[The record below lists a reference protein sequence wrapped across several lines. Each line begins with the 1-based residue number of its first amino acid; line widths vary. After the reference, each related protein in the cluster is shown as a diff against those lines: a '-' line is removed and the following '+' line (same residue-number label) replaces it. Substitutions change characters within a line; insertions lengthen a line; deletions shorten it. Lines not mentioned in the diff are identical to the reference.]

1 MMDITT
7 ILGLVL
13 GIGAVLVAFVMEG
26 GHLSALIQVPAM
38 LLVIVGTIGA
48 ATVTT
53 SLAQLANLP
62 KLFKII
68 LFEKK
73 LDPQRLI
80 DLIYA
85 LSQKSRKNGLLSL
98 ERELSTISDTF
109 LKKAIQLAID
119 GFETT
124 KIREILEIEM
134 AYMHERHKVGS
145 AFFQKLGG
153 FSPTLGI
160 IGTVLGLI
168 HALGSMESSSNMA
181 SAIASAFIAT
191 LWGVS
196 LANLVYLPISD
207 KLKAKHQ
214 DEAVYLE
221 IISEGVVSLAMGDNP
236 RVIRMKLLS
245 FLLPDQ
251 RSNDEG

>member
-1 MMDITT
+1 MDIAT
-7 ILGLVL
+7 IGGLIL
-13 GIGAVLVAFVMEG
+13 GIGAVIASFMMEG
-26 GHLSALIQVPAM
+26 GHVSALVQIPAM
-38 LLVIVGTIGA
+38 ILVILGTLGA

-53 SLAQLANLP
+53 SFSQLRNLP

-73 LDPQRLI
+73 LDSQQLI
-80 DLIYA
+80 ELIYT

-98 ERELSTISDTF
+98 EKELTIIEDSF
-109 LKKAIQLAID
+109 LRKAIQLAID

-134 AYMHERHKVGS
+134 TYMHERHKVGS

-168 HALGSMESSSNMA
+168 HALGSMENSSNMA
-181 SAIASAFIAT
+181 SAIAAAFIAT
-191 LWGVS
+191 LWGVA

-236 RVIRMKLLS
+236 RVIKMKLLS
-245 FLLPDQ
+245 FLLPNQ
-251 RSNDEG
+251 RSGEDA

>member
-1 MMDITT
+1 MDITT
-7 ILGLVL
+7 ILGLFL
-13 GIGAVLVAFVMEG
+13 GVGAVLAAFLMEG
-26 GHLSALIQVPAM
+26 GRISALIQIPAII
-38 LLVIVGTIGA
+38 LVVFGTFGA
-48 ATVTT
+48 AVVTT
-53 SLAQLANLP
+53 SLSQLLNLP
-62 KLFKII
+62 RLFRII
-68 LFEKK
+68 LLEKK
-73 LDPQRLI
+73 LDTQQLI
-80 DLIYA
+80 ELIYS

-98 ERELSTISDTF
+98 EKDLSAIDDSF

-134 AYMHERHKVGS
+134 SYMHERHKIGS

-160 IGTVLGLI
+160 MGTVLGLI
-168 HALGSMESSSNMA
+168 HALGSMEDSSNMA
-181 SAIASAFIAT
+181 GAIASAFIAT
-191 LWGVS
+191 LWGVA
-196 LANLVYLPISD
+196 LANLIYLPISD

-221 IISEGVVSLAMGDNP
+221 IISEGVISLAMGDNP
-236 RVIRMKLLS
+236 RVIRLKLLS

-251 RSNDEG
+251 RKGEG

>member
-1 MMDITT
+1 MDITT
-7 ILGLVL
+7 ILGLVI
-13 GIGAVLVAFVMEG
+13 GIGAVLLSFIMEG

-38 LLVIVGTIGA
+38 ILVLFGTFGA
-48 ATVTT
+48 AIITT
-53 SLAQLANLP
+53 SFKQLVNLP

-68 LFEKK
+68 LFERRE
-73 LDPQRLI
+73 DSQQLI
-80 DLIYA
+80 ELIYD

-98 ERELSTISDTF
+98 EKELPSIHDSF

-119 GFETT
+119 GFETD
-124 KIREILEIEM
+124 KIREILETEM
-134 AYMHERHKVGS
+134 VYMHERHKVGS
-145 AFFQKLGG
+145 DFFQKLGG

-168 HALGSMESSSNMA
+168 HALGSMEDSSNMA
-181 SAIASAFIAT
+181 SAIAAAFIAT

-196 LANLVYLPISD
+196 MANLVYLPISD

-214 DEAVYLE
+214 DEVVHLE

-236 RVIRMKLLS
+236 RIIRLKLLS

-251 RSNDEG
+251 RTGET

>member
-1 MMDITT
+1 MDITT
-7 ILGLVL
+7 IVGLAL
-13 GIGAVLVAFVMEG
+13 GIGALIVSFLMEG
-26 GHLSALIQVPAM
+26 GHLSALVQLPAI
-38 LLVIVGTIGA
+38 LLVVLGTLGA
-48 ATVTT
+48 AIITT
-53 SLAQLANLP
+53 SLSQVLNLP
-62 KLFKII
+62 RLFKII

-73 LDPQRLI
+73 LDPQQLI
-80 DLIYA
+80 ELIYT

-98 ERELSTISDTF
+98 EKELSAIDDSF
-109 LKKAIQLAID
+109 LRKAIQLAID

-134 AYMHERHKVGS
+134 VYMHERHKIGA

-160 IGTVLGLI
+160 MGTVLGLI
-168 HALGSMESSSNMA
+168 HALGSMEDSSNMA

-191 LWGVS
+191 LWGVAM
-196 LANLVYLPISD
+196 ANLIYLPISD

-245 FLLPDQ
+245 FLLPEQ
-251 RSNDEG
+251 RGSDDV

>member
-1 MMDITT
+1 MDITT
-7 ILGLVL
+7 VLGLVL
-13 GIGAVLVAFVMEG
+13 GIGAVLLSFVMEG
-26 GHLSALIQVPAM
+26 GHLASLIQVPAM
-38 LLVIVGTIGA
+38 ILVIFGTLGA
-48 ATVTT
+48 AIITT
-53 SLAQLANLP
+53 SFGQLANLP

-73 LDPQRLI
+73 LDAQRLI
-80 DLIYA
+80 ELIYG

-98 ERELSTISDTF
+98 ERELTTINDSF

-119 GFETT
+119 GFETA

-168 HALGSMESSSNMA
+168 HALGSMENSSNMA
-181 SAIASAFIAT
+181 GAIASAFIAT

-251 RSNDEG
+251 RTSEER

>member
-1 MMDITT
+1 MDITT
-7 ILGLVL
+7 IFGLFL
-13 GIGAVLVAFVMEG
+13 GIGAVLVSFVMEG

-38 LLVIVGTIGA
+38 ILVIFGTFGA
-48 ATVTT
+48 AIITT
-53 SLAQLANLP
+53 SFSQITKLP
-62 KLFKII
+62 RLLKVI

-73 LDPQRLI
+73 LDPRQLI
-80 DLIYA
+80 EIIYT

-98 ERELSTISDTF
+98 EKDLNTIGDSF

-124 KIREILEIEM
+124 RIREILEIEM
-134 AYMHERHKVGS
+134 SYMHERHKIGS

-160 IGTVLGLI
+160 MGTVLGLI
-168 HALGSMESSSNMA
+168 HALGSMENSSNMA

-191 LWGVS
+191 LWGVA

-214 DEAVYLE
+214 DEAIYLE
-221 IISEGVVSLAMGDNP
+221 IISEGIVSLAMGDNP
-236 RVIRMKLLS
+236 RVIKMKLLS
-245 FLLPDQ
+245 FLLPEQ
-251 RSNDEG
+251 RMDEDK

>member
-1 MMDITT
+1 MDITT
-7 ILGLVL
+7 ILGLVM
-13 GIGAVLVAFVMEG
+13 GVGAVLVSFLMEG
-26 GHLSALIQVPAM
+26 GHISALIQIPAII
-38 LLVIVGTIGA
+38 LVIFGTFGA
-48 ATVTT
+48 AVVTT
-53 SLAQLANLP
+53 SMSQLLNLP
-62 KLFKII
+62 KLFRII

-73 LDPQRLI
+73 LNAQQLI
-80 DLIYA
+80 ELIYT

-98 ERELSTISDTF
+98 EKDLSAIDDSF

-134 AYMHERHKVGS
+134 SYMHERHKVGS

-160 IGTVLGLI
+160 MGTVLGLI
-168 HALGSMESSSNMA
+168 HALGSMEDSSNMA
-181 SAIASAFIAT
+181 GAIASAFIAT
-191 LWGVS
+191 LWGVAM
-196 LANLVYLPISD
+196 ANLIYLPISD

-214 DEAVYLE
+214 DEAIYLE

-251 RSNDEG
+251 RTEDR

>member
-1 MMDITT
+1 MDITT
-7 ILGLVL
+7 VLGLLL
-13 GIGAVLVAFVMEG
+13 GIGAVLISFLMEG
-26 GHLSALIQVPAM
+26 GRLSALIQMPAII
-38 LLVIVGTIGA
+38 LVVFGTFGA
-48 ATVTT
+48 AVITT
-53 SLAQLANLP
+53 SFNQMINLP
-62 KLFKII
+62 RLFKVI

-73 LDPQRLI
+73 LDPQQLI
-80 DLIYA
+80 ELIYM

-98 ERELSTISDTF
+98 EKELHTIHDSF

-124 KIREILEIEM
+124 KIREILEIEI
-134 AYMHERHKVGS
+134 AYMHERHKVG
-145 AFFQKLGG
+145 ATFFQKLGG

-160 IGTVLGLI
+160 MGTVLGLI
-168 HALGSMESSSNMA
+168 HALGSMESSENMA

-191 LWGVS
+191 LWGVA

-245 FLLPDQ
+245 FLLPEQ
-251 RSNDEG
+251 RSGEKQ